1 MPHYKEY
8 MVEARDRIFYLFY
21 TDKLKVAVDPTQFQ
35 DTESIP
41 DAVEYLISG
50 QNCGKVLSSTILVYI
65 QSEMRMTQDSENTLK
80 VARQAFENLTH
91 GMATGK
97 WEPLLDMLTEDF
109 TLWFPMGK
117 FHGLNVG
124 KERARE
130 FFEYVFESFSP
141 GLNLT
146 SLDHVTSNET
156 TAVFEFRDE
165 GPLFGQPYKN
175 RVAVSFDVR
184 GDKISGYRE
193 YFGSDG
199 KSY

>member
-1 MPHYKEY
+1 MIFEKNQYTPKRFLPIRLRSRQAHSPFPVYANNFKNQSRLLY
-8 MVEARDRIFYLFY
+8 PVE
-21 TDKLKVAVDPTQFQ
+21 V
-35 DTESIP
+35 
-41 DAVEYLISG
+41 
-50 QNCGKVLSSTILVYI
+50 
-65 QSEMRMTQDSENTLK
+65 RMTQDSENTLK
-80 VARQAFENLTH
+80 VAQQAFDHFTH
-91 GMATGK
+91 GLATGN
-97 WEPLLDMLTEDF
+97 WEPFLDMLTEDF

-124 KERARE
+124 KERTRE
-130 FFEYVFESFSP
+130 FFEYVFESFNP

-146 SLDHVTSNET
+146 GLDRVTSNET

-165 GPLFGQPYKN
+165 GVLLGQLYKN

-184 GDKISGYRE
+184 GDKICAYRE